1 MTDPDASD
9 DSSAASSGDE
19 LLKFDV
25 GFTQESCTTKGSD
38 SDNSPGKG
46 EKGKSLGKAKPAGKK
61 RKHEEAAA
69 KSMDPE
75 EMEERGAYLHVSC
88 VVLSVAG

>member
-1 MTDPDASD
+1 MADQDVSD

-46 EKGKSLGKAKPAGKK
+46 GKGKAQGESKAAGKK
-61 RKHEEAAA
+61 RKHEETAA
-69 KSMDPE
+69 KSMDPN
-75 EMEERGAYLHVSC
+75 EMEERGAYLHVPC
-88 VVLSVAG
+88 VMLSVSG